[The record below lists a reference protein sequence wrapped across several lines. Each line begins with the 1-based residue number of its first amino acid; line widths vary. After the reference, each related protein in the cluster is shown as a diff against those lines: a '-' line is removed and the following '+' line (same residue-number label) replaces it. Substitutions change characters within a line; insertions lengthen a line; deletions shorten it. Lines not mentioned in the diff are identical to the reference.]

1 MSSSDEVCALKTMG
15 VIKQVCAAA
24 LVAGSVASAMRSQA
38 ATTPT
43 SRRATALRAAR
54 AVASAADFSEVARE
68 YNEQRTAEMVSIALR
83 ASPDI
88 DFAAGQELAAVS
100 IAALD
105 EDGLLLEEVL
115 CDHASDTCVA
125 LSVPIAFAR
134 RCESEEAL
142 RAELDQMAA
151 PREPLDPSRSG
162 AQPQSAA
169 GLLEAL
175 NGQFG
180 DSLRLF
186 VLRRGGVALPEA
198 EVLARCRA
206 VDLDEAG
213 FTLEN
218 VVCQAEGDSCE
229 VVQRRVLF
237 SRRCGSAEEMEDALC
252 RLLGIGGP
260 PEGEDVGEGSEAC

>member
-1 MSSSDEVCALKTMG
+1 MDRKLF
-15 VIKQVCAAA
+15 CAAA

-38 ATTPT
+38 ANTLT

-54 AVASAADFSEVARE
+54 AVAAADFSEVARE

-83 ASPDI
+83 ANPDI

-252 RLLGIGGP
+252 LLLGIGGP
-260 PEGEDVGEGSEAC
+260 PEGEGAGEGSEAC